1 VLLECTFFIAQRQ
14 LLSETDQIFIRK
26 NVQNSNKIPIFVLLP
41 IEGGV
46 GWRIFCS
53 ALFGENEAHPSAK
66 TIKSNYRKFAH

>member
-1 VLLECTFFIAQRQ
+1 MQ

-46 GWRIFCS
+46 ADGSFARRCS
-53 ALFGENEAHPSAK
+53 VKVRLIRRQK
-66 TIKSNYRKFAH
+66 LSNLIIVNLPIELRVHKKI